1 MGIKDKALAFGK
13 RFKLDSHHAIERF
26 GVFFG
31 IFAVMGLVVVAG
43 SGAAAFKAG
52 SDAVS
57 HTALYNTEFTSSK
70 TQLKGTVDGVY
81 TNHTGNRAL
90 VMMHFPASAAISY
103 NAADYQAFLL
113 GTNDKLQTEKVSTSG
128 IRGTFH
134 VFGSTGYVGVLLD
147 ADRPFDRQVL
157 NLTVRANAELTYD
170 ERHQSRDDQVVGDSS
185 FKKYDQWRVIIN
197 PGASRTT
204 DIPALDAA
212 SFDPARAYYDVVLKT
227 QEQQTLYKLDQ
238 KLLAMRTSLKQVESY
253 TSDLA
258 TTKVDGLFLRP
269 PAVPTSIAGYQVA
282 GASAA

>member
-128 IRGTFH
+128 IRGTLRR
-134 VFGSTGYVGVLLD
+134 G
-147 ADRPFDRQVL
+147 P
-157 NLTVRANAELTYD
+157 
-170 ERHQSRDDQVVGDSS
+170 
-185 FKKYDQWRVIIN
+185 
-197 PGASRTT
+197 PGRG
-204 DIPALDAA
+204 PAL
-212 SFDPARAYYDVVLKT
+212 
-227 QEQQTLYKLDQ
+227 
-238 KLLAMRTSLKQVESY
+238 
-253 TSDLA
+253 
-258 TTKVDGLFLRP
+258 RP
-269 PAVPTSIAGYQVA
+269 A
-282 GASAA
+282 GAQPHRPRERRADLRRAAAEQG